1 MNSDHPVTGHARA
14 EDRTAVS
21 RHGRR
26 RGRRKKPSAAP
37 RLFAVLAGS
46 VALGGVASW
55 YATVAPPAGSG
66 ARPAAASAPDK
77 LLAAQLAEPQV
88 PGAPTG
94 SPTGSPAPAAGQPSA
109 TPSAGAAPSTAAPA
123 PSPTAT
129 AGTPQAAPATGTA
142 ARPTATASATP
153 APAKSSPA
161 AGAPA
166 GGKAAQFI
174 DQVAALV
181 NTERANHGCA
191 PVAVNAKL
199 QSAAQVHS
207 DDMAARDYFDH
218 ADPEG
223 HHADTRINATGYKW
237 SRWGENIAR
246 GQQDAAAVMEAWM
259 NSPGH
264 RANILNCDF
273 KEIGVGVTLGSGGPW
288 WTQVFATAG

>member
-14 EDRTAVS
+14 EDRTAAS

-37 RLFAVLAGS
+37 RMFAVLAGS

-55 YATVAPPAGSG
+55 YATVAPPTGPDT
-66 ARPAAASAPDK
+66 RPSAASAPDT
-77 LLAAQLAEPQV
+77 LLTAQLAEPQA
-88 PGAPTG
+88 PAAPTG
-94 SPTGSPAPAAGQPSA
+94 SPSASAGQPSTA
-109 TPSAGAAPSTAAPA
+109 PSPGAAPSSAAPA
-123 PSPTAT
+123 PAPTTA
-129 AGTPQAAPATGTA
+129 AGTPQAAPATGPA
-142 ARPTATASATP
+142 ARPTTTAPATP

-223 HHADTRINATGYKW
+223 HHADTRINATGYRW

-246 GQQDAAAVMEAWM
+246 GQQDAAAVMDAWM